1 MIEFALFRD
10 GNFSETRYFDERPAN
25 ILHKGVA
32 WYPVQRVTGEPS
44 SGIIGDAYVVSTAP
58 PVAPPRSVHIA
69 WLEAALAEVDK
80 LASVEAAVGTA
91 TPAAQ
96 ALWRRATTIS
106 ESDPEVIA
114 IASVLEI
121 DLPALFDR
129 ANAIRVS
136 RGR

>member
-10 GNFSETRYFDERPAN
+10 GNLVETRYFDERPVN
-25 ILHKGVA
+25 IPHKGVA
-32 WYPVQRVTGEPS
+32 WFPVQRVTGEPS
-44 SGIIGDAYVVSTAP
+44 SGIVGDAYVVSTLP

-69 WLEAALAEVDK
+69 WLEAALVEIDK

-96 ALWRRATTIS
+96 ALWRRATTIT
-106 ESDPEVIA
+106 EIDPEVVA
-114 IASVLEI
+114 IARVLGI

-129 ANAIRVS
+129 ANEIRAS